1 MINFLINF
9 MIPIYRMKV
18 IQIEIT
24 YGCNLQCSQC
34 TRFVGHHKKP
44 FFMSLEMVEKA
55 IDSLKGYKEQIG
67 IMGGE
72 PTLHPQFREIC
83 ELVEK
88 KIPNRRQRALW
99 TNGLKWN
106 EYKDIINRTFDS
118 DLIIYNDHKD
128 KEVGLHQPLLVAAEE
143 VLDDRELM
151 WRLIGNCWV
160 QWRWAASITPKGG
173 FFCEVAAAQ
182 DYLFDGP
189 GGYPLEPGWWNKNPN
204 EFMDQVKRYCPEC
217 GGAVP
222 MPRVS
227 AHADY
232 DLISKKKAERLRK
245 LGSPKFCRGNYKIF
259 DRKLT
264 EKDVEEIVRLGWT
277 PWSHRP
283 FKQTNPETIWT
294 DENDTYN
301 KSV

>member
-1 MINFLINF
+1 

-24 YGCNLQCSQC
+24 NACSLQCSQC

-44 FFMSLEMVEKA
+44 FFMDLDMVAKA
-55 IDSLKGYKEQIG
+55 IDSLKGFKEQIG

-72 PTLHPQFREIC
+72 PTLHPRFKEIC
-83 ELVEK
+83 GLAEK
-88 KIPNRRQRALW
+88 MIPNRRQRALW
-99 TNGLKWN
+99 TNGCKWD
-106 EYKDIINRTFDS
+106 EYRKIINQTFDP
-118 DLIIYNDHKD
+118 DMVIYNDHKD
-128 KEVGLHQPLLVAAEE
+128 LETGEHQPLLVAAAEI
-143 VLDDRELM
+143 LDDRELM

-189 GGYPLEPGWWNKNPN
+189 GGYALEQGWWNKNPN
-204 EFMDQVKRYCPEC
+204 EFMDQVKRYCPNC

-222 MPRVS
+222 MERVDS
-227 AHADY
+227 HAAY
-232 DLISKKKAERLRK
+232 DLVSKKNAERLK
-245 LGSPKFCRGNYKIF
+245 ALGSPKYVRGNYKIF
-259 DRKLT
+259 DKKLT
-264 EKDVEEIVRLGWT
+264 EKDVERVVKRGWT

-283 FKQTNPETIWT
+283 YKQSSPDKKWT
-294 DENDTYN
+294 DKNDAPEKRAYE
-301 KSV
+301 SI